1 MVKKVLC
8 PVCGQT
14 VLWAKESIYKPF
26 CSERCKQIDLGAW
39 ASETYTIPVSEE
51 NNIEIK
57 VDGAQGK
64 AATE

>member
-1 MVKKVLC
+1 MVTKVFC
-8 PVCGQT
+8 PVCSQT
-14 VLWAKESIYKPF
+14 VLWTKESLYKPF

-39 ASETYTIPVSEE
+39 AAEAYTIPVSEQD
-51 NNIEIK
+51 NLEIK